1 MITFD
6 MLSAFIR
13 SLFALWT
20 LFLCVI
26 NIVNGVL
33 GTARKR
39 YAYTAF
45 FLLLFAPVYF
55 MWQVIFDYSLF
66 GEGQKV
72 SDITSTLCNLPVLY
86 WCAALVILTV
96 LALLLLIFNIRYDR
110 TYITPGTIK
119 VFLDKMPCGICC
131 WRKNGRILFSNI
143 CMNRLC
149 AEITGAS
156 LLNGNQFRDA
166 LEDRIITVG
175 DSVWRFACKETTVN
189 GEQLYEMIAS
199 DITDEYAKTAAL
211 KKDRAELSRL
221 NQELKEYYL
230 SIDESV
236 KRQEILQAKINIHDE
251 MNRLMLSTVAADTE
265 DAKALDNIFSLWE
278 KNALLLCMEAD
289 NKTTEKSVSI
299 ESLANALGVRLIR
312 NGELPDEL
320 SGEQKELFFFAVQE
334 AIINAVKHAKAKTVS
349 ISFDN
354 SDEALICR
362 ISNDGDLPDGEV
374 RFEGGLAN
382 LASLAKKNNA
392 TIHTET
398 GDDFSLVLSFFAK

>member
-26 NIVNGVL
+26 NIGNGVL

-45 FLLLFAPVYF
+45 SLLLFAPVYF

-72 SDITSTLCNLPVLY
+72 ADITSTLCNLPVLY
-86 WCAALVILTV
+86 WYAALVILTV

-119 VFLDKMPCGICC
+119 VYLDKMPCGICC
-131 WRKNGRILFSNI
+131 WRKNGRVLFSNI

-236 KRQEILQAKINIHDE
+236 KRREILQAKINIHDE
-251 MNRLMLSTVAADTE
+251 MNRLMLSTVAADTG

-289 NKTTEKSVSI
+289 ARRTDYV
-299 ESLANALGVRLIR
+299 ESLANALNITLIWHS
-312 NGELPDEL
+312 GLPKELD
-320 SGEQKELFFFAVQE
+320 GKKKELFLFAAQE
-334 AIINAVKHAKAKTVS
+334 AIINAAKHAHAKTME
-349 ISFDN
+349 ISFEN
-354 SDEALICR
+354 TEKALICR
-362 ISNDGDLPDGEV
+362 FTNDGMLPTGEV

-382 LASLAKKNNA
+382 LAHLAKKQNA
-392 TIHTET
+392 SVCTEGSERFT
-398 GDDFSLVLSFFAK
+398 LILHINHPFG